1 MVMMQDNDTK
11 EPLVSFREAFE
22 LYENGKHRRYELLFA
37 VNGGAFAVAK
47 LLGPNHPYL
56 GKLHPPQLAVGMIL
70 FTLVM
75 VYDIYTFGDK
85 WHNLGLTISSREVH
99 TIFGCPGRMV
109 LFAIGFLL
117 CAGWALAGWQP

>member
-1 MVMMQDNDTK
+1 MMQDCETK

-47 LLGPNHPYL
+47 VIGPNRPDL
-56 GKLHPPQLAVGMIL
+56 GKLHLPQLALVMIL

-75 VYDIYTFGDK
+75 VYDIYKFGDK
-85 WHNLGLTISSREVH
+85 WHKLGLKISPSQIH
-99 TIFGCPGRMV
+99 QIFGPPGRAV
-109 LFAIGFLL
+109 LFAIGSLL
-117 CAGWALAGWQP
+117 CAGWALAAWQP